1 MVELRLPRNSTVGTG
16 KTFPAP
22 AGAKNVKS
30 FKIYR
35 WSPDDGKNPVID
47 TYELD
52 LDTFGPMVLDAI
64 IHIKNEVDPTLTFR
78 RSCREGICGPCAMNI
93 AGENTLAPPH
103 PLKDITGQVPL
114 FPSPHIPIP
123 NDLVSNLDRA

>member
-1 MVELRLPRNSTVGTG
+1 MVELRLPRNSTIGIG

-22 AGAKNVKS
+22 AGAKNVKT
-30 FKIYR
+30 FRIYR

-47 TYELD
+47 VYELD

-78 RSCREGICGPCAMNI
+78 RSCREGTAGP
-93 AGENTLAPPH
+93 AP
-103 PLKDITGQVPL
+103 
-114 FPSPHIPIP
+114 
-123 NDLVSNLDRA
+123 